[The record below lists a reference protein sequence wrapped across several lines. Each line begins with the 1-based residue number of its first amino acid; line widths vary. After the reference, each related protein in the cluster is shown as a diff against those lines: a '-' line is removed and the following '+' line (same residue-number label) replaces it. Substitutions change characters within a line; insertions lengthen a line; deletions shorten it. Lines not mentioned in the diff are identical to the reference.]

1 MSLTDVLIA
10 TSKKVARDKSIH
22 GCFDCHKSNGGTG
35 MGLWT
40 DGLIATSKK
49 MALGWVYGQ
58 VF

>member
-10 TSKKVARDKSIH
+10 TSKKVARGKSIH

-35 MGLWT
+35 VGLS
-40 DGLIATSKK
+40 SKTV
-49 MALGWVYGQ
+49 ALGWVYGQ